1 MSEVILKIKPSELAK
16 LQEAI
21 RLSNQLKRCSLELL
35 EVQGGDIRI
44 SYQDPREL
52 FILGRIFQPLKLPL
66 NVGSISVDLDNS
78 FIQNI

>member
-1 MSEVILKIKPSELAK
+1 MEAMIKIKPSELVK

-35 EVQGGDIRI
+35 EVQGSDIRI
-44 SYQDPREL
+44 LYQDPREL

-66 NVGSISVDLDNS
+66 QAGSIQIELDNS
-78 FIQNI
+78 FIQTI